1 MATEQLKA
9 ALKIVQEKAEKLSLK
24 SQDLIAKKILRE
36 IEDVEWEET
45 LSSPESLADSEKE
58 LAEIERDIVTGNI
71 KNYISGDRLEELF

>member
-36 IEDVEWEET
+36 IEDAEWEET
-45 LSSPESLADSEKE
+45 LTSPESIADSEKE

-71 KNYISGDRLEELF
+71 KNYISGDCLEELF

>member
-36 IEDVEWEET
+36 IEDAEWEET
-45 LSSPESLADSEKE
+45 LTSPESLADSEKE